1 MKAMMLTAAVAA
13 ITIVGSFDV
22 ASAQVQARFR
32 YDGSAVCPEGHDY
45 ARGAC
50 WPRGGYGYRES
61 HARGGSRVVRPQW
74 SRSGSAVCPE
84 GFDFYGGACRSRY

>member
-1 MKAMMLTAAVAA
+1 MKTMLATMVA
-13 ITIVGSFDV
+13 ITILGSLDF
-22 ASAQVQARFR
+22 ASAQVPARYR

-45 ARGAC
+45 VRGAC
-50 WPRGGYGYRES
+50 WSRGGYGHRES
-61 HARGGSRVVRPQW
+61 YALGGSRVVRPQW